1 MKDVGPHDRAVF
13 EERAVTLYHEAVE
26 RGGIRDNDPRLAP
39 DAQEESGALI
49 LVELGLLVR
58 DEASHTYLPTDPATV
73 HSQIVGPMTQHGTDL
88 ISESARWAASLNA
101 LGRAWRQSPAAASV
115 PFTELRGHAIDPF
128 IVSAVAEAEVELL
141 TAQPQTGRDAP
152 SIAAAALRDTEA
164 LARGL
169 KQRTLYQHSARH
181 NNLTVKYVA
190 AVTERGAEIRT
201 LDEFFQR
208 LIVIDRR
215 LAIIP
220 SASGTAGAIVIREP
234 SVVAYLVDVFERYW
248 ARARPFTSNDPT
260 KVRGLHAEQHAE
272 QRAMTIRML
281 VQGYADVV
289 AAKRVGV
296 SPRTYA
302 GYVADLKE
310 EYGAQTRFQLGYAM
324 GEAEA
329 EEAAESE
336 PEE

>member
-1 MKDVGPHDRAVF
+1 MKDVGPLDRAVF
-13 EERAVTLYHEAVE
+13 EGRAVALYEEAVE
-26 RGGIRDNDPRLAP
+26 HGGIRDNDPRMARE
-39 DAQEESGALI
+39 AQDDSGARLLI
-49 LVELGLLVR
+49 ELGLLVL
-58 DEASHTYLPTDPATV
+58 DPASHTYVPTDPSTV
-73 HSQIVGPMTQHGTDL
+73 QSQIVGPMSQQGTEL
-88 ISESARWAASLNA
+88 ISESARWATSLSTLA
-101 LGRAWRQSPAAASV
+101 RAWRQSPAATSV

-128 IVSAVAEAEVELL
+128 IVSAVAEAEFELL

-152 SIAAAALRDTEA
+152 SLAAAALRDTEA
-164 LARGL
+164 LTRGI

-181 NNLTVKYVA
+181 NSLTVKYVA
-190 AVTERGAEIRT
+190 AVTERGAEVRT

-220 SASGTAGAIVIREP
+220 SALGTTGAVVVREP

-248 ARARPFTSNDPT
+248 ERARPFISNEPT
-260 KVRGLHAEQHAE
+260 KVRGLHAE

-281 VQGYADVV
+281 RQGYADVV

-310 EYGAQTRFQLGYAM
+310 EYEAQTRFQLGYAM
-324 GEAEA
+324 GQTPSGEADDL
-329 EEAAESE
+329 
-336 PEE
+336 PR